1 MRKGP
6 MKNVRTVEGARR
18 HGSDQ
23 GGFTLL
29 ESLIA
34 MTVLAIGLLGL
45 AAMQTI
51 ALSFNVNAKEL
62 GRATNLA
69 AGMMERIHYN
79 RINAAAYNGINT
91 SLVPGLACPN
101 APAGTEPTARGD
113 CVQWRTDLA
122 TLKSELDN
130 PQGTVAVVSPFGPA
144 ALNQSQVAVTVAWTT
159 KRGDKKVS
167 RPASILLRSVMT
179 PL

>member
-79 RINAAAYNGINT
+79 RINAAAYNGLDA
-91 SLVPGLACPN
+91 SLAPGLACPN

-113 CVQWRTDLA
+113 CLQWRTDL
-122 TLKSELDN
+122 SNGDLDSV
-130 PQGTVAVVSPFGPA
+130 QGTVAVVSPFGPA
-144 ALNQSQVAVTVAWTT
+144 ALNQSQVTVRVAWTT

-167 RPASILLRSVMT
+167 RPAFIVLTSVMT